1 MKKQAVVL
9 MTAGFLF
16 VSFLTGCG
24 NDEKV
29 IEGNGSSVIEGSQE
43 SGEEE
48 QESQPLEVS
57 SGKGYIFE
65 YKGTKVEI
73 DGEAA
78 PVVEAL
84 GEAPSCAFEGIDKT
98 YTYSGFELDTYP
110 QGEVDHI
117 SAVVFK
123 DDSVATAE
131 GICIGDTR
139 EKLEEAYGAGTEEGG
154 MKLCFILQGDEVVS
168 IEYRSTV
175 LEE

>member
-48 QESQPLEVS
+48 QQESQPQEVS

-84 GEAPSCAFEGIDKT
+84 GDRKS
-98 YTYSGFELDTYP
+98 
-110 QGEVDHI
+110 
-117 SAVVFK
+117 VV
-123 DDSVATAE
+123 
-131 GICIGDTR
+131 
-139 EKLEEAYGAGTEEGG
+139 
-154 MKLCFILQGDEVVS
+154 
-168 IEYRSTV
+168 
-175 LEE
+175 